1 MGYAPYISRLVQQWN
16 LQDNDDDQLF
26 YTKIYIDPVKRV
38 RESLQFLFLLLGCFD
53 FSFFLREG
61 SETKKFWE
69 TELRIVFVGITV
81 ETLHIRGLSSE

>member
-38 RESLQFLFLLLGCFD
+38 GELAAPLFAALLALIFIFSSVRGQKQKDFGKLNCKLFLLVSQLKL
-53 FSFFLREG
+53 ST
-61 SETKKFWE
+61 S
-69 TELRIVFVGITV
+69 V
-81 ETLHIRGLSSE
+81 E